1 MDIRTK
7 EIYSEVYSILNLLG
21 NNYVSN
27 LPDSLYNMIKQE
39 KLESYNPKYVDTLN
53 LEEQNIKKESIAM
66 IALFHLNYWCNSN
79 EEKEELRKVFKDNED
94 KHQAKLREKYN
105 TDNIFKNRYQI
116 KEEQQNATK
125 NNAAIIEY
133 KESTF
138 RRILN
143 KIRNIFCFNKD
154 I

>member
-1 MDIRTK
+1 
-7 EIYSEVYSILNLLG
+7 
-21 NNYVSN
+21 
-27 LPDSLYNMIKQE
+27 MIKQE
-39 KLESYNPKYVDTLN
+39 KLESYNPKYIDTLN

-105 TDNIFKNRYQI
+105 PDNIFKNRYQI
-116 KEEQQNATK
+116 KEEQQNDTE
-125 NNAAIIEY
+125 NNVAMIEY

-143 KIRNIFCFNKD
+143 KIRNIFCFKD